1 MIPRNTTIPTK
12 KSNVFSTYSDNQPG
26 VEIKVLQGERPLAR
40 DNKQLGVFHLD
51 GIPPAP
57 RGTPQ
62 IEVTF
67 DIDANGI
74 LNVSAKDLGS
84 GKEQKISITGSSG
97 LSKEDV
103 ERMQREAETHADED
117 RKAKEGIEIRNNAD
131 TLAYQCE
138 KQLKDLGDKIDGAK
152 KADVEKEIEK
162 VREALK
168 GTDIEAIKSSYET
181 LQTKFQEIS
190 AELYKNAA
198 ASAGSA
204 DASGAGAAPE
214 PEAKKDADVVDAEFE
229 MVDEDKDKK
238 K

>member
-1 MIPRNTTIPTK
+1 
-12 KSNVFSTYSDNQPG
+12 
-26 VEIKVLQGERPLAR
+26 
-40 DNKQLGVFHLD
+40 
-51 GIPPAP
+51 
-57 RGTPQ
+57 
-62 IEVTF
+62 
-67 DIDANGI
+67 
-74 LNVSAKDLGS
+74 
-84 GKEQKISITGSSG
+84 
-97 LSKEDV
+97 
-103 ERMQREAETHADED
+103 
-117 RKAKEGIEIRNNAD
+117 
-131 TLAYQCE
+131 
-138 KQLKDLGDKIDGAK
+138 LKDLGDKIDGAK
-152 KADVEKEIEK
+152 KADVEKEIER

>member
-1 MIPRNTTIPTK
+1 
-12 KSNVFSTYSDNQPG
+12 
-26 VEIKVLQGERPLAR
+26 
-40 DNKQLGVFHLD
+40 
-51 GIPPAP
+51 
-57 RGTPQ
+57 
-62 IEVTF
+62 
-67 DIDANGI
+67 
-74 LNVSAKDLGS
+74 
-84 GKEQKISITGSSG
+84 
-97 LSKEDV
+97 
-103 ERMQREAETHADED
+103 MQREAEAHADED

-168 GTDIEAIKSSYET
+168 GSDVEAIKSSYES

-198 ASAGSA
+198 ASGAGA
-204 DASGAGAAPE
+204 GPEAGAGAAPE

-229 MVDEDKDKK
+229 MVDEDKEKK

>member
-1 MIPRNTTIPTK
+1 
-12 KSNVFSTYSDNQPG
+12 

-51 GIPPAP
+51 GIPPAA

-97 LSKEDV
+97 LSKEEV
-103 ERMQREAETHADED
+103 ERMQREAEAHADED

-138 KQLKDLGDKIDGAK
+138 KQITEMGDKIDGATK
-152 KADVEKEIEK
+152 KAIEDEIAK

-181 LQTKFQEIS
+181 LQTKFQEVS
-190 AELYKNAA
+190 AELYKQAA
-198 ASAGSA
+198 ASAGPA
-204 DASGAGAAPE
+204 AEAAAGAGHSSAE
-214 PEAKKDADVVDAEFE
+214 PKKDADVIDAEFE
-229 MVDEDKDKK
+229 AVDEDKKK
-238 K
+238 